1 MTGEQVA
8 VAKIVAD
15 LVTTIGTWPIGVVM
29 MAIIICPWISLLVVM
44 RGIERRGAEY
54 DKRFEAAVQMY
65 ENNVLLVKGYEKLAS
80 DLTSIIH
87 LNIQAQT
94 RLVEKIE
101 NNMYCP
107 VIRERGPH

>member
-1 MTGEQVA
+1 MTPQDVAAFTA
-8 VAKIVAD
+8 VAALIKEV
-15 LVTTIGTWPIGVVM
+15 GTWPLFSIIALMQIGPWVGM
-29 MAIIICPWISLLVVM
+29 LAITHVQ
-44 RGIERRGAEY
+44 G
-54 DKRFEAAVQMY
+54 KRHSAAVQMY

-107 VIRERGPH
+107 VIREKGPRR